1 MKSQRGAG
9 LIEALVAIL
18 VLSIGLMGMI
28 GMQTAS
34 FRYEQT
40 SWVRSALA
48 GNISGLADRIRANPD
63 SVANAYSFGNV
74 SGAATTAYATE
85 RAAILANP
93 ITYFTPATDCA
104 TTACS
109 PAARAAYDLVIW
121 RQALNQQMPGSAGF
135 VVPAGIKGR
144 DLRYTITAAWFDKDQ
159 LTTGTPPALASPD
172 ICNGTQTGVAARNC
186 CPAFLGSA
194 TALAGVRCTNLEI
207 VP

>member
-1 MKSQRGAG
+1 MKRQRGAG

-48 GNISGLADRIRANPD
+48 NNISGLADRIRSNPD
-63 SVANAYSFGNV
+63 S
-74 SGAATTAYATE
+74 AATAYIFGASSSAYATE
-85 RAAILANP
+85 RAAILAAP
-93 ITYFTPATDCA
+93 TTYFTPATDCS
-104 TTACS
+104 TTACT
-109 PAARAAYDLVIW
+109 PAARAAYDLVVW
-121 RQALNQQMPGSAGF
+121 RQSLNQQMPGSAGF
-135 VVPAGIKGR
+135 VVPTGTKGI

-159 LTTGTPPALASPD
+159 LDTATPPVLALPN
-172 ICNGTQTGVAARNC
+172 ICTAALTGVAARNC

-194 TALAGVRCTNLEI
+194 ADLAGVRCTNLEI

>member
-1 MKSQRGAG
+1 MKNQSGAG

-48 GNISGLADRIRANPD
+48 NNISGLADRIRANPD
-63 SVANAYSFGNV
+63 SVSTAYSFGNV
-74 SGAATTAYATE
+74 SGSATTAYAIE
-85 RAAILANP
+85 RAAIIANP
-93 ITYFTPATDCA
+93 AAYFTPATDCA

-109 PAARAAYDLVIW
+109 PSARAAYDLVVW
-121 RQALNQQMPGSAGF
+121 RQTLNQQMPGSAGF
-135 VVPAGIKGR
+135 IVPTGTKGI

-159 LTTGTPPALASPD
+159 LNTGTPPALASPSLCSATD
-172 ICNGTQTGVAARNC
+172 VGIAARNC
-186 CPAFLGSA
+186 CPAFLGSD